1 MRREAALLRVA
12 VAVVDEARERTLRA
26 AGDRAAVRA
35 NFENI
40 IVVLKSVWVWYEDL
54 CTRLKLGYQ
63 YFFILP

>member
-12 VAVVDEARERTLRA
+12 VAVVDEARERTLR

-63 YFFILP
+63 YFYILP